1 MQALVVFIVFC
12 RPWNT
17 ATMDLHPIQ
26 QERTMPFQPSRRA
39 ALQTL
44 AASSLTLSG
53 PTWAQPLNYPT
64 RPVKLVVGA
73 PPGGPSDFL
82 ARIVG
87 DVMTPALGQS
97 FVVEN
102 KPGASGMPAADSVV
116 KAAPD
121 GHTLLVSGPASIAV
135 VPHLFPKISYD
146 PIADLTPVAM
156 LGAGAFV
163 LVAHPSVPVRHVQ
176 DLIQLARAKPDGLT
190 YGSGGNGSSGH
201 LCTEL
206 FCSLTGTRL
215 VHIPYKGDGQA
226 VNDLLAGQIQVM
238 FTAPNVAMANVK
250 AGRLKLLAVTTKERV
265 SSMPDVP
272 CIHETLRDFEYLGW
286 VLAFAPSATPRTT
299 IEALAQIW
307 NKARH
312 TPTIRGKLDDLAMS
326 APERF
331 VNRTV
336 LIEFI
341 KQEHARLGK
350 LIREAGIKAEG

>member
-1 MQALVVFIVFC
+1 MSSF
-12 RPWNT
+12 T
-17 ATMDLHPIQ
+17 
-26 QERTMPFQPSRRA
+26 SRR
-39 ALQTL
+39 QTL
-44 AASSLTLSG
+44 KSLAAGALALRT
-53 PTWAQPLNYPT
+53 PTWAQSSTYPS
-64 RPVKLVVGA
+64 RPVKMVVGS
-73 PPGGPSDFL
+73 PPGGPSDFM
-82 ARIVG
+82 ARMFG
-87 DVMTPALGQS
+87 DALSPTLGQS

-121 GHTLLVSGPASIAV
+121 GHTLLMSGPASIAV
-135 VPHLFPKISYD
+135 VPHLFPKITYD
-146 PIADLTPVAM
+146 PMTDLTPVAM

-163 LVAHPSVPVRHVQ
+163 LVTHPSVAARSVQ
-176 DLIQLARAKPDGLT
+176 ELIQLARAKPEGLT

-206 FCSLTGTRL
+206 FCSLTGTRM

-250 AGRLKLLAVTTKERV
+250 AGRLKLLAVTTRDRV

-272 CIHETLRDFEYLGW
+272 TIHETLKDFEYLGW
-286 VLAFAPSATPRTT
+286 ILAFAPAATPRSVIDTLATT
-299 IEALAQIW
+299 W
-307 NKARH
+307 NKARV
-312 TPTIRGKLDDLAMS
+312 TPALRARLEELAMS

-331 VNRTV
+331 AHRQV
-336 LIEFI
+336 LLDFV
-341 KQEHARLGK
+341 KQEHARMGK